1 LTEGERAE
9 SPSFLARVAVDV
21 RPLRESRGFRALW
34 LGQSVAYIAWRMMP
48 VLVSVQIYR
57 ITGSTLAVGLL
68 AIAQFVP
75 LLTLTIVG
83 GALADSHDRRLL
95 LLGSVAGVALA
106 NAAFVLAGVL
116 HVDSAALVFVLTLAA
131 WSSFSLGAG
140 AVRSLTP
147 RLVPLEHLPAA
158 AALQGLY
165 NNLGLVVGPAIAGV
179 LISAVGL
186 TWTYAVVLVGLVVS
200 LAILL
205 GVPPVPPAEDAQR
218 MTFGTVAD
226 GFRYVGRQ
234 HVVLGFFI
242 IDSVAMIFGMPAA
255 LFPAMAQSV
264 FNDPASVGYLFAAP
278 AAGAFLA
285 SLLSGWVMRVRR
297 QGVAIVAAAS
307 TWGIAIAVFGFTS
320 TLWVALALLAGAGA
334 ADQVSAVFRSTIALT
349 VTPDHMRGR
358 LGGIEFAQVASTPA
372 LGNLEAGVVASLT
385 SLRFS
390 IVSGGILCVVGT
402 LATALAFPVLLRYDS
417 RHPSAAA

>member
-1 LTEGERAE
+1 MTETERG
-9 SPSFLARVAVDV
+9 FLARVAVDV
-21 RPLRESRGFRALW
+21 RPLRESKGFRALW
-34 LGQSVAYIAWRMMP
+34 LGQSVAYVAWRMMP

-57 ITGSTLAVGLL
+57 ITGSNLAVGLL

-75 LLTLTIVG
+75 LMTLTIVG

-106 NAAFVLAGVL
+106 TAAFVLFGAL

-186 TWTYAVVLVGLVVS
+186 TWTYAIELAGLVAS
-200 LAILL
+200 LVILL
-205 GVPPVPPAEDAQR
+205 GVPSAPPADDAQR
-218 MTFGTVAD
+218 VTFGSVVD

-234 HVVLGFFI
+234 RVVLSFFI

-264 FNDPASVGYLFAAP
+264 FDNPASVGYLFAAP
-278 AAGAFLA
+278 AAGAFAA

-307 TWGIAIAVFGFTS
+307 AWGIAIVVFGFTS
-320 TLWVALALLAGAGA
+320 TLWVALTLLVAAGA

-390 IVSGGILCVVGT
+390 IVSGGILCVAGT
-402 LATALAFPVLLRYDS
+402 LVTAFAFPVLLRYDA
-417 RHPSAAA
+417 RHPDAATTT